1 MKNQTKIWFKF
12 WLCAALFWQLQSSAQ
27 QDANYTQYFYNTMS
41 VNPAYAGSR
50 GALAV
55 NLLYRSQWL
64 GLDGSPETQTLN
76 IHGPASERVGLG
88 LSVIN
93 DNIGNGTSQE
103 TNFSGVFSY
112 TLPMGRYDKLAFGIR
127 AGGNLLNIDF
137 FKLRNLSAGVPA
149 DLQNVDNRFD
159 FNFGVGFYYYNDS
172 FYTGISIPN
181 ILTNQHF
188 SSTSDVFVAEE
199 RPHLNVIAGYVFEL
213 SPRTLFK
220 PATMVRMVSGAP
232 IGVDVSINFLFDRS
246 FRLGASYR
254 LGSSISALFG
264 LNVGRDML
272 IGLAYDRNAFQLG
285 DIGLS
290 DGSFELF
297 LRYEFKNKNTLATPR
312 FF

>member
-1 MKNQTKIWFKF
+1 MKNQYTTYVKLLIVI
-12 WLCAALFWQLQSSAQ
+12 LVLWQIPGNAQ
-27 QDANYTQYFYNTMS
+27 QDANYTQYFYNTMA

-50 GALAV
+50 GSLAV

-76 IHGPASERVGLG
+76 IHAPTSERVGLG
-88 LSVIN
+88 LSVVN

-103 TNFSGVFSY
+103 TNFAGVFSY
-112 TLPMGRYDKLAFGIR
+112 TLPMGDYDKLAFGLR
-127 AGGNLLNIDF
+127 AGGNILNIDF
-137 FKLRNLSAGVPA
+137 FKLRNLSEGVPA

-159 FNFGVGFYYYNDS
+159 FNFGLGFYYYNEK
-172 FYTGISIPN
+172 FYAGLSVPN
-181 ILTNQHF
+181 FLSNQYF
-188 SSTSDVFVAEE
+188 SANSDVFLAEE
-199 RPHLNVIAGYVFEL
+199 RPHLNFITGYVFEL

-220 PATMVRMVSGAP
+220 PATLVRAVSGAP
-232 IGVDVSINFLFDRS
+232 ISVDISANFLFDRS

-264 LNVGRDML
+264 LNVSREFL
-272 IGLAYDRNAFQLG
+272 IGIAYDRDAFDLG

-297 LRYEFKNKNTLATPR
+297 LRYEFMNKKTLATPR